1 MRHLLEALA
10 GAAGVAA
17 QFDSD
22 LHILGPSPDLRE
34 IIRNNGTARELL
46 DGIGNPDA
54 SRSLAFKPFEWWSG
68 HGESTSAKSPSRA
81 NPPRQ
86 GFNRTAVS
94 DPHVVVTSF
103 DLSWPGGGDISAALD
118 GGGGGDN
125 STTTM
130 PPAGPLCAT
139 ALTGNDM
146 RPNASNLL
154 GPDDMGVVH
163 CASVIGT
170 DCLQALMA
178 SSPRASSPS
187 SSSSSSRTRCRRPR
201 TEWGQLP
208 ACAHVFPQVSSWRP
222 SREAEA
228 RGGQSDLQTIDLNPV
243 NATERR
249 RLRSG
254 AAFLLT
260 ATAAF
265 GGGAVAAGGGVYDDV
280 ATQLRV
286 LVLDATRA
294 RAGLPGG
301 PVRPANMQ
309 PAVLCMR
316 VNAAAL
322 AVDEEGAAAGPG
334 RRVSGLAMAAAGM
347 AVLLSVF

>member
-54 SRSLAFKPFEWWSG
+54 SRSLAFKPFEWYDG
-68 HGESTSAKSPSRA
+68 AGGRPSANLSQVEWTWTKSPSRA

-125 STTTM
+125 STTAM

-187 SSSSSSRTRCRRPR
+187 LLLLLLLLTDALPPAPDGVGASCR
-201 TEWGQLP
+201 Q
-208 ACAHVFPQVSSWRP
+208 
-222 SREAEA
+222 AEA

-254 AAFLLT
+254 AAFLLA

-334 RRVSGLAMAAAGM
+334 RRVSGLAMATAGM
-347 AVLLSVF
+347 AVLLSLF